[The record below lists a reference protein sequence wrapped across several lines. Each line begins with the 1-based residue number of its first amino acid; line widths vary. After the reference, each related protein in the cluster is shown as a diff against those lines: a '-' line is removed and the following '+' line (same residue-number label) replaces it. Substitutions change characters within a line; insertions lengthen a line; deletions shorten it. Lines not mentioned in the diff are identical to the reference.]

1 MMRATTLIA
10 ILLLV
15 ALEPATATADDVPT
29 PAARQ
34 YEALVKQ
41 YEQEGNARALAGRF
55 LELAEQHPNDPAAV
69 DALLWV
75 VQNVRGRPD
84 TTRALELLKSRHI
97 DSKKLATAC
106 ESIASSRSTAAEDLL
121 RTAFEKSADAAVRA
135 QACYHLALLFDREAS
150 VVEQLKA
157 APELAPRV
165 LQYYGNDYGKH
176 LASLSLEKLAKQRQ
190 QVYEAMR
197 TSFADVKIQ
206 DDTLGQIAEKALFAI
221 RHLSVG
227 SIAAE
232 IEGEDVFQKR
242 FKLSDY
248 RGKVVMLTFWGHW

>member
-1 MMRATTLIA
+1 MMRVSVLIVM
-10 ILLLV
+10 LLV
-15 ALEPATATADDVPT
+15 VACERASAGDVPT
-29 PAARQ
+29 PAAGQ

-41 YEQEGNARALAGRF
+41 YEQEGNARAFAGRF
-55 LELAEQHPNDPAAV
+55 LELAEKHPDDPAAV

-75 VQNVRGRPD
+75 VRNVRGRAD
-84 TTRALELLKSRHI
+84 TTRALELLKTRHI
-97 DSKKLATAC
+97 NSKKLGPAC
-106 ESIASSRSTAAEDLL
+106 ESIAGSRSTAAEELL
-121 RTAFEKSADAAVRA
+121 RTAFEKSADADVRA
-135 QACYHLALLFDREAS
+135 QACYHLALLLDREAS

-165 LQYYGNDYGKH
+165 LQYYGSDYGKH
-176 LASLSLEKLAKQRQ
+176 LASLELKKLDKQRQ

-197 TSFADVKIQ
+197 TSFAGVKIE
-206 DDTLGQIAEKALFAI
+206 DNTLGQIAEKALFAI

-227 SIAAE
+227 SIAPE
-232 IEGEDVFQKR
+232 IDGEDVLQKR